1 MKTTWLTFGIPVVKR
16 ITVLLLNKY
25 ILAFTIFAI
34 WVAFFDKNALAT
46 QWNLSKNIN
55 KLEAEK
61 EFLLKEIDATRKLK
75 EDITRN
81 KEKYAREKYYMSK
94 PDEQV
99 FIIE

>member
-1 MKTTWLTFGIPVVKR
+1 MKTTWLIHGIPVAKR

-25 ILAFTIFAI
+25 ILAFTIFTI

-61 EFLLKEIDATRKLK
+61 EFLLEEIDATRKLK

-94 PDEQV
+94 PGEQV